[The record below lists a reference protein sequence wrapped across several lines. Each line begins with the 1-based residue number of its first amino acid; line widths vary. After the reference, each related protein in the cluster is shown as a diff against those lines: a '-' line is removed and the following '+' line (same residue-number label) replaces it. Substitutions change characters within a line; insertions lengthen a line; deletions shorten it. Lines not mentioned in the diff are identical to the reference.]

1 MITKTL
7 AIELKRANSQMICVG
22 LHPGIVATQLSAPFF
37 SRVDPK
43 KLFSPEEAAPKLLA
57 VVEKLTPEETGKS
70 SLMMARRSPGEP
82 GYPADTDRG

>member
-22 LHPGIVATQLSAPFF
+22 LHPGTVATQLSAPFS

-43 KLFSPEEAAPKLLA
+43 KLFSPEEAASKLLA
-57 VVEKLTPEETGKS
+57 VVEKLTPEETGKVF
-70 SLMMARRSPGEP
+70 AYDGTEIPW
-82 GYPADTDRG
+82 